1 VTIEKYIEEY
11 RFMKKDNQEEE
22 WLRYFFNEH
31 IELITK
37 YESISSNLPPDA
49 AEIIGEIR
57 ERKQVISWLKEM
69 KRSHEDPIFS
79 AALEYAATSI
89 ENGEHF

>member
-1 VTIEKYIEEY
+1 MTIEKYIEEY
-11 RFMKKDNQEEE
+11 RIMKKDNQEEE

-31 IELITK
+31 IKLIAK

-57 ERKQVISWLKEM
+57 ERRQVVGWLKEM
-69 KRSHEDPIFS
+69 KRSHDDPLSS
-79 AALEYAATSI
+79 AVFEYAAIAI